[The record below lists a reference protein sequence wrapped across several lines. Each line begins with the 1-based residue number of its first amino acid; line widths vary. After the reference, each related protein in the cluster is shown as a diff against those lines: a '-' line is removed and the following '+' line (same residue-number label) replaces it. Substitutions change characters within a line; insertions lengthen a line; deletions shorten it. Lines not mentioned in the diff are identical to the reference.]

1 MMKILDA
8 DGYSV
13 SEESAAEAVLSTGF
27 RQEIRSPSNWLLIAR
42 FGTGRS
48 RVSARVA
55 GDTELSTK
63 LKIEVVHEGKDGLF
77 EFWSIS
83 QPPVAQS
90 AANYLRLVK
99 SELGLL

>member
-1 MMKILDA
+1 MKVLDA

-13 SEESAAEAVLSTGF
+13 SEESAADNALSTGF
-27 RQEIRSPSNWLLIAR
+27 RQENPSPMNWLLIAR

-48 RVSARVA
+48 RVYARVA
-55 GDTELSTK
+55 GDTELSTN
-63 LKIEVVHEGKDGLF
+63 LKIEVAHEGKDGLF
-77 EFWSIS
+77 EFWSAG

-99 SELGLL
+99 NELGLL